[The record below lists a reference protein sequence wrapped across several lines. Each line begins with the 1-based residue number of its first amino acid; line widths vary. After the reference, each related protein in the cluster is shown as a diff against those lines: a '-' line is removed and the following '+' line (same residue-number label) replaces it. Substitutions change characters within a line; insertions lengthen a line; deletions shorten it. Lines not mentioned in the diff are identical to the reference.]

1 MPEMHLGSQ
10 DLHVVL
16 VDHSLK
22 IKKDLKKSKETG
34 DLRYIYQKELDE
46 ACFQHFMVSGD
57 FKDLNRW
64 TAADKVLHD
73 KAFKITKNP
82 KYDGYQGGIASMVHN
97 FFDKKT
103 SGGAIKKI
111 MQN

>member
-1 MPEMHLGSQ
+1 
-10 DLHVVL
+10 
-16 VDHSLK
+16 
-22 IKKDLKKSKETG
+22 
-34 DLRYIYQKELDE
+34 
-46 ACFQHFMVSGD
+46 MVSGD

-97 FFDKKT
+97 FFDKK
-103 SGGAIKKI
+103 
-111 MQN
+111 NLRWCY